1 VPGLL
6 DLLSKQSRIARPN
19 NGRAVAEA
27 VMSTR
32 RLSLSPRLLA
42 GIKLPAALPAD
53 VRVAFR
59 YSFSLAGDER

>member
-1 VPGLL
+1 
-6 DLLSKQSRIARPN
+6 
-19 NGRAVAEA
+19 VAEA